1 MFTGIIHYNITY
13 GGTLSTAGS
22 GQDSVQCVVDLL
34 DRNGNY
40 AVRKNRNFV
49 NNGLS
54 GTIEVPN
61 ARLWWPYLMNEEVG
75 YLYTLQVSTMYG
87 LDMAFEYNNIEYL
100 LFNILSWNIYNEDV
114 FSAIQNHN
122 EE

>member
-75 YLYTLQVSTMYG
+75 YLYTLQVSTMSG
-87 LDMAFEYNNIEYL
+87 LDMAFEYKNIEYL
-100 LFNILSWNIYNEDV
+100 LFNILS
-114 FSAIQNHN
+114 
-122 EE
+122 